1 MRPSILRNLLI
12 SFLAFGVLVA
22 AAFPFY
28 ADFFVTWKPGMLPW
42 FVVGCLVAGLMIG
55 VMNYWLLNVILLTK
69 LRRVSSEV
77 AAAISR
83 KDLSFSCTIHSAD
96 TVGEIINSFNAMT
109 RTLRE
114 LIGETASMSGNV
126 LGTSGEINRMMGR
139 IRENVDTQADRAGEI
154 GNSIEHL
161 SATVTAIAERS
172 DNAAGRAREA
182 GEHAAQGRQV
192 VDMTIQSMDRID
204 STVANA
210 AAAVASLGA
219 SSERIGAIVAVIKE
233 IAEQTNLLA
242 LNAAIE
248 AARAGEQ
255 GRGFAVVA
263 DEVRKLAEKTT
274 AATQEI
280 SGMIASIQGET
291 AQAVQTIETG
301 KSEVVGGVSRAREA
315 GEALQRIVAQVE
327 GLSHMVQDIAQA
339 AQTQR
344 SDVLAVQGNIA
355 RIGSLIEDTARGVG
369 DGAAKADALG
379 DEVTSLDHAV
389 KQFRLA

>member
-1 MRPSILRNLLI
+1 MKSSILRNLLF
-12 SFLAFGVLVA
+12 SFLAFGILIA
-22 AAFPFY
+22 AIFPFY
-28 ADFFVTWKPGMLPW
+28 ANFFVDWKPGMLSW
-42 FVVGCLVAGLMIG
+42 FVVGCLVAGLVIG
-55 VMNYWLLNVILLTK
+55 VMNYWLLNVILLAK
-69 LRRVSSEV
+69 LRRISEV
-77 AAAISR
+77 SNAISR
-83 KDLSFSCTIHSAD
+83 KDLTTSCSLRSAD
-96 TVGEIINSFNAMT
+96 TIGEIIASFNAMT

-114 LIGETASMSGNV
+114 LIGEAASMSGSV
-126 LGTSGEINRMMGR
+126 LSTSGEINRVMAR
-139 IRENVDTQADRAGEI
+139 IRENVGTQAERAGKI
-154 GNSIEHL
+154 GASIEHL
-161 SATVTAIAERS
+161 SETVAEIAERS
-172 DNAAGRAREA
+172 DHAANRAREA
-182 GEHAAQGRQV
+182 GEHAAQGRRV

-204 STVANA
+204 STVSNA
-210 AAAVASLGA
+210 AQAVASLGA

-280 SGMIASIQGET
+280 SGMIASIQAET

-301 KSEVVGGVSRAREA
+301 KGEVVGGVSRAREA
-315 GEALQRIVAQVE
+315 GEALQKIVSQVE

-339 AQTQR
+339 TQTQR
-344 SDVLAVQGNIA
+344 SDVLAVRTNIEH
-355 RIGSLIEDTARGVG
+355 IGSLIEDTVQSVG

-379 DEVTSLDHAV
+379 DQVTSLDRAV
-389 KQFRLA
+389 KQFKLA